1 MSESNKKLEDL
12 ILGKIE
18 LDDAIEE
25 NDMNKIREKLLKL
38 KELYKEYTGKESEKL
53 KEIEELLKK
62 KNLHIKA
69 EKETEEEIK
78 E

>member
-53 KEIEELLKK
+53 KEIEELLKE